1 MTVCKH
7 YCQDTKGK
15 KRRRGWG
22 MDRKLE
28 GKRREADLVGERE
41 VAGSGKTSAPI
52 EAW

>member
-1 MTVCKH
+1 MSG
-7 YCQDTKGK
+7 YKGEEK
-15 KRRRGWG
+15 KEGGG

-52 EAW
+52 GAW